1 MQQITGRKRT
11 TLSGAVPT
19 SFRHFADVN
28 FRFHD
33 VRRCNVIFLT
43 STAYEMHVN
52 VSVTV
57 KTVGGISL
65 FDDGKLEESEG
76 YNYFFVV
83 FYVLES
89 K

>member
-1 MQQITGRKRT
+1 M
-11 TLSGAVPT
+11 LSGAVPT
-19 SFRHFADVN
+19 SFWHFAVSLHC
-28 FRFHD
+28 HD
-33 VRRCNVIFLT
+33 VKRSNVVFLK
-43 STAYEMHVN
+43 STIKEIHVN
-52 VSVTV
+52 ISITV

-65 FDDGKLEESEG
+65 CDGGKLVESEG